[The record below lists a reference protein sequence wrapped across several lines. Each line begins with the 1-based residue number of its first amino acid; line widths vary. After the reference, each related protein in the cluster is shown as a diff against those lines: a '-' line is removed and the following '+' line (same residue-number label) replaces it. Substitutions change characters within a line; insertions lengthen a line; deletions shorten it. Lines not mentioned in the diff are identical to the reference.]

1 MKKYSLTILLF
12 SAFTMMKA
20 QDIHFSMFNYSP
32 MTLNPANAG
41 AEDEIRANLNFR
53 NQWKTVASPFVT
65 MAGSYDMKIS
75 GIGNGFLSGGLNFY
89 NDKAGDSKMGI
100 TQANLSLAYH
110 LKVADGQTIGL
121 GLMTGYAQRS
131 LTTSALT
138 WGNQYDG
145 MNYNSGILSTEPNQ
159 GNFTKSFLDLG
170 TGIVYTFSTGE
181 RYSSANDFMSFN
193 VGFSAMHVHTPN
205 ISFYGTEQD
214 LLFRKFVFHA
224 NGLIGIPNSRISFN
238 PGVMTAFQGGAREIL
253 FGSNVRIRI
262 QEDSKYT
269 GIITGAS
276 ISFGAW
282 YRNKD
287 AVSLTTILQFGGYT
301 LAFAYDVNTSSLKE
315 ASNGKGGFEL
325 ALRFVYPNSSTH
337 SRSGSTRFL

>member
-1 MKKYSLTILLF
+1 MKKYSLTLLLF
-12 SAFTMMKA
+12 SAFTVMKA

-32 MTLNPANAG
+32 LTLNPGNAG
-41 AEDEIRANLNFR
+41 AEDEIRANLNYR
-53 NQWKTVASPFVT
+53 NQWKTVASPFKT

-75 GIGNGFLSGGLNFY
+75 GIGNGFLAGGLNFY

-110 LKVADGQTIGL
+110 LKIVDGQTIGL

-159 GNFTKSFLDLG
+159 GNFTKNFLDLG

-181 RYSSANDFMSFN
+181 RYSSANDYMSFN

-205 ISFYGTEQD
+205 ISFYGAEQD
-214 LLFRKFVFHA
+214 LLHRKFIFHA
-224 NGLIGIPNSRISFN
+224 NGLIGIPNSRISFA
-238 PGVMTAFQGGAREIL
+238 PGVMTAFQGGAREVM
-253 FGSNVRIRI
+253 FGTNVRIRI

-269 GIITGAS
+269 GIITGSS
-276 ISFGAW
+276 ISFGTW

-287 AVSLTTILQFGGYT
+287 AVSLTTILQFGGYAI
-301 LAFAYDVNTSSLKE
+301 AFAYDVNISSLKE
-315 ASNGKGGFEL
+315 ASDGKGGFEL
-325 ALRFVYPNSSTH
+325 ALRFVYPNSSSH